1 MEEHLRPHPASV
13 KVGTNL
19 KIKKKFANRTD
30 AFTYAFNDKSY
41 VDFDIYNI
49 LKKPTVDR
57 SGVCKAI
64 STSKK
69 PVVFFLCY
77 DVGDNKYVNLFIR
90 HIVCCVAFPSADKVR
105 ILFFDMRDLCD
116 ISKKHQEHI
125 EEEIGRKC
133 GKKVVLENA
142 SCLSNKCIYLQKFK
156 GDYEVGW
163 CIAWALFFLDK
174 AITSDPTLVHN
185 INNIK
190 HFYKHVYSIL
200 SKANS
205 NRPIEEWYVK
215 SYQEVSQN

>member
-1 MEEHLRPHPASV
+1 MEEHLRPHPARVLV
-13 KVGTNL
+13 KTNL
-19 KIKKKFANRTD
+19 KIKNKFAKRTD
-30 AFTYAFNDKSY
+30 AFTYAFNKKSY

-57 SGVCKAI
+57 SHVCEAI

-77 DVGDNKYVNLFIR
+77 DVGENKYVNLFIR
-90 HIVCCVAFPSADKVR
+90 HVVCCVAFPHHDNVR
-105 ILFFDMRDLCD
+105 ILFFDMRNLCD

-125 EEEIGRKC
+125 EHEISRKC
-133 GKKVVLENA
+133 AKKVILENA
-142 SCLSNKCIYLQKFK
+142 SCLGNECIYLQHFK
-156 GDYEVGW
+156 DKYEIGW

-174 AITSDPTLVHN
+174 AITQDPTFVEDN
-185 INNIK
+185 RNIK
-190 HFYKHVYSIL
+190 KMYKHIYNIL

-215 SYQEVSQN
+215 SYSEVSQN

>member
-1 MEEHLRPHPASV
+1 MEEHLRPHPAKV

-19 KIKKKFANRTD
+19 KIKNKFANND
-30 AFTYAFNDKSY
+30 AFTYAFNKKSY

-49 LKKPTVDR
+49 LGNPSVDR
-57 SGVCKAI
+57 SNVCELMN
-64 STSKK
+64 TSSK

-90 HIVCCVAFPSADKVR
+90 HIVCCVAFPTKDEVR
-105 ILFFDMRDLCD
+105 ILFFDMRNLCD

-125 EEEIGRKC
+125 EKEIEKKC
-133 GKKVVLENA
+133 KKKVILENA
-142 SCLSNKCIYLQKFK
+142 SCFSGECIYLQKFK

-163 CIAWALFFLDK
+163 CVAWALFFLSK
-174 AITSDPTLVHN
+174 LDPSLMAKDH
-185 INNIK
+185 IEK
-190 HFYKHVYSIL
+190 LYKHVYSIL

-215 SYQEVSQN
+215 SYSEVSQK